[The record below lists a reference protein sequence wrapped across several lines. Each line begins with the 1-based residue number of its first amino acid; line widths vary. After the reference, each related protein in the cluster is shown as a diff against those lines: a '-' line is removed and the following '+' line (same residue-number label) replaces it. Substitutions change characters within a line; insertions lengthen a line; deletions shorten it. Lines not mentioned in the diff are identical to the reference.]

1 MASPA
6 YELQV
11 AIVARLRATADLSS
25 VVGNRIYDVVPD
37 GAEFPYIT
45 LGTVDETSDD
55 ADCIDAFELSMDIDI
70 WSREPGFQQCKTIS
84 DAVRNALRCPDL
96 ELATNALV
104 YFNHRQTRSFRDPDG
119 LTSHAV
125 MTFEGV
131 AEQP

>member
-6 YELQV
+6 YELQMAV
-11 AIVARLRATADLSS
+11 VARLRATADLAP

-45 LGTVDETSDD
+45 LGTADETSDD

-70 WSREPGFQQCKTIS
+70 WSREPGFQQCKAIS
-84 DAVRNALRCPDL
+84 DAVRNALRSPDL

-104 YFNHRQTRSFRDPDG
+104 YFNHRQTRSLRDPDG

-125 MTFEGV
+125 MTYEGV